1 MGNKLYTFIRPVW
14 GLILAL
20 EVASCSLVREDRTDC
35 PCELTVEILG
45 QPAYPVSLSLTGEGF
60 REEWEIPRDTVLRL
74 SVPSPG
80 VQLLALAGTS
90 PPQGHTIHIP
100 EGCDCPPLY
109 LHTEWVETVKDSAR
123 VAVHLEKHFCTLSL
137 LVEGSSGNGNPLQAG
152 VRGCVEGLTLEG
164 EPLKGSFT
172 CRLDPGDS
180 IRLPR
185 QDPEEELWLDICMPE
200 GVVRS
205 FALGN
210 YMLEAGYDWTAPSL
224 RDLSLEVKL
233 SVTHLTFHTGR
244 WTTNIPIK
252 LEI

>member
-1 MGNKLYTFIRPVW
+1 MGNKFYTFIRPVW
-14 GLILAL
+14 GLFLAL

-45 QPAYPVSLSLTGEGF
+45 QPSYPVSLSLTGEGF

-74 SVPSPG
+74 SAPSPG
-80 VQLLALAGTS
+80 VQLLALAGAP
-90 PPQGHTIHIP
+90 PPQGQAVRIP
-100 EGCDCPPLY
+100 EGSDCPPLY

-137 LVEGSSGNGNPLQAG
+137 LVEAPPGDGDPLQAD

-164 EPLKGSFT
+164 ESLKGPFS
-172 CRLDPGDS
+172 CRLAPGES

-185 QDPEEELWLDICMPE
+185 QAPQEELWLDISMPE

-224 RDLSLEVKL
+224 QDLSLELNL
-233 SVTHLTFHTGR
+233 SVTHLTFRNDH
-244 WTTNIPIK
+244 WTTSIPIK